1 MLRHWLTTSS
11 GSSGRVERSLS
22 VGMYEGKNVIVT
34 GSSRGIGAMLTRHF
48 LDEGA
53 TVVGIARGPANCE
66 HQRYLHHQADLAVPA
81 EIQQLF
87 VGLRKTVQTIDI
99 VINSAAVLTSQYA
112 LIMPAAAAQSMLN
125 LNLLAPFLVAREAA
139 KLMRKAKSGRIINIS
154 SMAVSL
160 EPEGDSVY
168 AACKAGLTTLSN
180 ILAKEFAA
188 FNVTCNTLG
197 ITAIETDMLKQLP
210 HDKIDAVVA
219 RLPIPRYATA
229 DDIVNVIDF
238 YASERSGYITAQTIY
253 LGGVH

>member
-1 MLRHWLTTSS
+1 M
-11 GSSGRVERSLS
+11 GR
-22 VGMYEGKNVIVT
+22 YDGKNVIVT
-34 GSSRGIGAMLTRHF
+34 GSSRGVGGLLTRHF

-53 TVVGIARGPANCE
+53 TVIGVARGPANCE
-66 HQRYLHHQADLAVPA
+66 HERYCHHPADIADPA
-81 EIQQLF
+81 EVQKLF
-87 VGLRKTVQTIDI
+87 AALRTTVKTIDI
-99 VINSAAVLTSQYA
+99 VVNNAAVLTSQYA
-112 LIMPAAAAQSMLN
+112 MIMPAGAAQAMVN

-139 KLMRKAKSGRIINIS
+139 KLMRKAKAGRIINIS

-180 ILAKEFAA
+180 ILAKEFAS

-210 HDKIDAVVA
+210 RDKIDAVVA

-238 YASERSGYITAQTIY
+238 FASERSGYVTAQTIY

>member
-1 MLRHWLTTSS
+1 M
-11 GSSGRVERSLS
+11 GK
-22 VGMYEGKNVIVT
+22 YEARNVIVT
-34 GSSRGIGAMLTRHF
+34 GSSRGVGELLTRHF

-53 TVVGIARGPANCE
+53 TVIGVARGLATCE
-66 HQRYLHHQADLAVPA
+66 HERYRHHQADIADPA
-81 EIQQLF
+81 EVQKLF
-87 VGLRKTVQTIDI
+87 ASLRTSVKTID
-99 VINSAAVLTSQYA
+99 VVVNNAAVLTSQYA
-112 LIMPAAAAQSMLN
+112 MIMPAGAAQAMVN
-125 LNLLAPFLVAREAA
+125 LNLLAPFLVSREAA
-139 KLMRKAKSGRIINIS
+139 KLMRKAKAGRIINIS

-180 ILAKEFAA
+180 ILAKEFAS

-210 HDKIDAVVA
+210 RDKVDAVVA

-229 DDIVNVIDF
+229 DDILIVIDF
-238 YASERSGYITAQTIY
+238 FASERSGYVTAQTIY

>member
-1 MLRHWLTTSS
+1 M
-11 GSSGRVERSLS
+11 GR
-22 VGMYEGKNVIVT
+22 YDGKNVIVT
-34 GSSRGIGAMLTRHF
+34 GSSRGVGGLLTRHF

-53 TVVGIARGPANCE
+53 TVIGVARGPANCE
-66 HQRYLHHQADLAVPA
+66 HERYCHHPADIADPA
-81 EIQQLF
+81 EVQKLF
-87 VGLRKTVQTIDI
+87 AALRTTVKTIDI
-99 VINSAAVLTSQYA
+99 VVNNAAVLTSQYA
-112 LIMPAAAAQSMLN
+112 MIMPAGAAQAMVN

-139 KLMRKAKSGRIINIS
+139 KLMRKAKAGRIINIS

-180 ILAKEFAA
+180 ILAKEFAS

-210 HDKIDAVVA
+210 RDKIDAVVA
-219 RLPIPRYATA
+219 RLPISRYATA

-238 YASERSGYITAQTIY
+238 FASERSGYVTAQTIY

>member
-1 MLRHWLTTSS
+1 M
-11 GSSGRVERSLS
+11 GQ
-22 VGMYEGKNVIVT
+22 YDGKNVIVT
-34 GSSRGIGAMLTRHF
+34 GSSRGVGGLLTRHF

-53 TVVGIARGPANCE
+53 TVIGVARGPARCE
-66 HQRYLHHQADLAVPA
+66 HERYRHHTADIADPV
-81 EIQQLF
+81 EVQKLF
-87 VGLRKTVQTIDI
+87 ASLRTSVKTIDI
-99 VINSAAVLTSQYA
+99 VVNNAAVLTSQYA
-112 LIMPAAAAQSMLN
+112 MIMPAGAAQAMVN

-139 KLMRKAKSGRIINIS
+139 KLMRKAKAGRIINIS

-180 ILAKEFAA
+180 ILAKEFAS

-210 HDKIDAVVA
+210 RDKIDAVVA

-229 DDIVNVIDF
+229 DDILNVIDF
-238 YASERSGYITAQTIY
+238 FASERSGYVTAQTIY

>member
-1 MLRHWLTTSS
+1 
-11 GSSGRVERSLS
+11 
-22 VGMYEGKNVIVT
+22 VGQYDGKNVIVT
-34 GSSRGIGAMLTRHF
+34 GSSRGVGELLARHF

-53 TVVGIARGPANCE
+53 TVFGVARGPATCE
-66 HQRYLHHQADLAVPA
+66 HERYRHHPADIADPA
-81 EIQQLF
+81 EVQKLF
-87 VGLRKTVQTIDI
+87 ATLRTTVKTIDI
-99 VINSAAVLTSQYA
+99 VVNNAAVLTSQYA
-112 LIMPAAAAQSMLN
+112 MIMPAGAAQAMVN

-139 KLMRKAKSGRIINIS
+139 KLMRKAKAGRIINIS

-180 ILAKEFAA
+180 ILAKEFAS

-210 HDKIDAVVA
+210 RDKIDAVVA

-229 DDIVNVIDF
+229 DDILNVIDF
-238 YASERSGYITAQTIY
+238 FASERSGYVTAQTIY